1 MASLNAEPALPDERE
16 KQHLP
21 PKSYKDAVEEE
32 APEQGGSQGHVNGNG
47 VNGTHNTN
55 GTNDNEEKAEGHTPS
70 VLRIV
75 DTGSPVAETK
85 ANDRPQ
91 FERQE
96 SKHEYSATVSLCGCY

>member
-32 APEQGGSQGHVNGNG
+32 APEQDKSQGYVNGNR

-96 SKHEYSATVSLCGCY
+96 SKHEYSATVSWYGCY